1 MRKSPRGG
9 RRKLILGGLSL
20 ATLGAVGV
28 SWKHRRSAQARVE
41 SVTPGDLKEAQSTL
55 LAFVSTL
62 FGHELTA
69 ADSADLSARF
79 EVLLSDVVLASDCA
93 VLVRVLGEAAKHLGA
108 SAFELCSS
116 YQQDSIVSKIM
127 DMDEKSK
134 LSRMWSRFS
143 MDERDTFR
151 MRRSA
156 IPQLA
161 WLYRHS
167 SVAWRTRGY
176 ARWAGVAGNWREVLV
191 PGAAY
196 P

>member
-1 MRKSPRGG
+1 MHKSPRGG

-20 ATLGAVGV
+20 ATLGYVGV
-28 SWKHRRSAQARVE
+28 SWQRRHHALARGE
-41 SVTPGDLKEAQSTL
+41 PDSPGDPKETESTL
-55 LAFVSTL
+55 LAFVSAL

-69 ADSADLSARF
+69 DDSADLSARL
-79 EVLLSDVVLASDCA
+79 EVLLSDSVLASDCA
-93 VLVRVLGEAAKHLGA
+93 VLVRVLGEAAKRLGA

-116 YQQDSIVSKIM
+116 YQQDLIIKKIM
-127 DMDEKSK
+127 DVDKKSK
-134 LSRMWSRFS
+134 LSLMWSRFS
-143 MDERDTFR
+143 MGERDTFR

-156 IPQLA
+156 IPQLE

-176 ARWAGVAGNWREVLV
+176 ARSAGMAGNWREVLV